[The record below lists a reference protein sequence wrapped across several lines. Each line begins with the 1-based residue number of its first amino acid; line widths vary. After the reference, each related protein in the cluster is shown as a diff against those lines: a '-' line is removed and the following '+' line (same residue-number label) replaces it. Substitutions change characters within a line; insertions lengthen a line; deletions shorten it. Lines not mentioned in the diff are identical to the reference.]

1 MTIFWIYKFL
11 KDDDLCQVDF
21 KSIETLTEGNY
32 PMLSVCLWN
41 GFIEHKIRQYNNS
54 LSVQKYKNFLEGKAY
69 YNGIEK
75 IDFDDVTLN
84 IEDLYI
90 GDSIKFRN
98 GTLISGRKPNLLN
111 DIPRVSYTSIPDGI
125 LVKCFGLQFQY
136 TNVASARFGFN
147 ASIFRDKKIA
157 HPNFSI
163 FFHMPNK
170 TLLSKNSRK
179 VLMWPKEMQSDE
191 LFMVFALQEI
201 KVLKRRINRKHAPCL
216 SDEYNYDETILDDY
230 LQEVGCKAPYQK
242 TKKDFKVC
250 NSTEKMKEAS
260 FDKFLE
266 SKIAACK
273 STETMTFDY
282 QKYLLKWKALIGF
295 ISALDS
301 LIDLRK

>member
-1 MTIFWIYKFL
+1 MILLRYCFNLTCFSIAFGMTIFWIYKFL

-98 GTLISGRKPNLLN
+98 GTLINSRRPNFLN
-111 DIPRVSYTSIPDGI
+111 DVPRVSYTSIQDGI

-136 TNVASARFGFN
+136 TNVASGDCDVHGYAGCFCLNPLTFG
-147 ASIFRDKKIA
+147 
-157 HPNFSI
+157 
-163 FFHMPNK
+163 
-170 TLLSKNSRK
+170 
-179 VLMWPKEMQSDE
+179 
-191 LFMVFALQEI
+191 
-201 KVLKRRINRKHAPCL
+201 
-216 SDEYNYDETILDDY
+216 
-230 LQEVGCKAPYQK
+230 
-242 TKKDFKVC
+242 
-250 NSTEKMKEAS
+250 ST
-260 FDKFLE
+260 
-266 SKIAACK
+266 
-273 STETMTFDY
+273 
-282 QKYLLKWKALIGF
+282 
-295 ISALDS
+295 
-301 LIDLRK
+301 